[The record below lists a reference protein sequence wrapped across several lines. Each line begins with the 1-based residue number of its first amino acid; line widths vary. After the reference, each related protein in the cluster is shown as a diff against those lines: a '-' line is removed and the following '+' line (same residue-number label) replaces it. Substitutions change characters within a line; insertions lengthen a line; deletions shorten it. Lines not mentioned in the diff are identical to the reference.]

1 MENRVQLL
9 GIAVDIASTKVASEA
24 SIKFLED
31 ESSKVVYFV
40 NSETLLLL
48 QNKEQDTDIF
58 ENCEM
63 ILPGTTSVNVSINEA
78 LGQKRD
84 PFFLES
90 YFDALFEFAIENGKE
105 IQLIAGSKE
114 QFESVQENIHEKWA
128 YLTLSGNYLTEQ
140 DNSYEHIVNE
150 INSIAPDILILAL
163 SEKEQLILLEEY
175 RNQINAGLML
185 FTGNILYHQA
195 VSEAKVPDSIEK
207 LKIANLYKWF
217 RKGDGGKNWFNNIK
231 MKLRIKRDKQD

>member
-9 GIAVDIASTKVASEA
+9 GIAVDIASTNVAGEA
-24 SIKFLED
+24 SIRYLEE
-31 ESSKVVYFV
+31 ESSKAVYFV

-48 QNKEQDTDIF
+48 QNKEHDTDTL

-84 PFFLES
+84 PFFLEG
-90 YFDALFEFAIENGKE
+90 YFDALFEYAIESGKE

-114 QFESVQENIHEKWA
+114 QFESVQENIHEKWP
-128 YLTLSGNYLTEQ
+128 YLTLSGSYLTEQ

-163 SEKEQLILLEEY
+163 SEKEQLGLLEEY

-207 LKIANLYKWF
+207 LKIGNLYKWF
-217 RKGDGGKNWFNNIK
+217 RKGDSGKNWFNNIK

>member
-9 GIAVDIASTKVASEA
+9 GIAVDIASTNVAGEA
-24 SIKFLED
+24 SIRYLE
-31 ESSKVVYFV
+31 EEGSKAVYFV

-48 QNKEQDTDIF
+48 QNKEHDTDTL

-90 YFDALFEFAIENGKE
+90 YFDALFEYAIESGKE

-114 QFESVQENIHEKWA
+114 QFESVQENIHEKWP
-128 YLTLSGNYLTEQ
+128 YLTLSGSYLTEQ

-163 SEKEQLILLEEY
+163 SEKEQLGLLEEY

-195 VSEAKVPDSIEK
+195 VSEAKVPESIEK
-207 LKIANLYKWF
+207 LKIGNLYKWF
-217 RKGDGGKNWFNNIK
+217 RKGDSGKNWFNNIK